1 MPADNSAYLAA
12 ATQRRASAARA
23 RARTA
28 IRRLDREGTPITY
41 VAVATAGN
49 VSRALLYRDRELH
62 DEIERLRKAT
72 PTRMPRPPAAQ
83 QPSQDSRD
91 QRLDNSRVEI
101 AELREE
107 NQRLRAHLASF
118 LGEQRVETYHSKA
131 TPTTTP
137 TTT

>member
-28 IRRLDREGTPITY
+28 IRRLDREGRPITY

-49 VSRALLYRDRELH
+49 VSRALLYRDRELRA
-62 DEIERLRKAT
+62 EIERLRAAT

-83 QPSQDSRD
+83 RTSQDSRD
-91 QRLDNSRVEI
+91 QRLDNSRAEI

-118 LGEQRVETYHSKA
+118 LGEQRVETYHGKA
-131 TPTTTP
+131 APSSTPTTT
-137 TTT
+137 

>member
-1 MPADNSAYLAA
+1 MPADNSAYLTA

-72 PTRMPRPPAAQ
+72 PTRMPRPPAA
-83 QPSQDSRD
+83 
-91 QRLDNSRVEI
+91 
-101 AELREE
+101 
-107 NQRLRAHLASF
+107 
-118 LGEQRVETYHSKA
+118 
-131 TPTTTP
+131 
-137 TTT
+137 